1 MKNENRVQYNYDQD
15 THEIT
20 VTAQNAD
27 GEVAFTNVIER
38 SYSDEYELKEVV
50 WHDIIRIRLIDG
62 KSYLSAPSGYIF
74 LDAPMPDY
82 EDAVEVSAPIIV
94 NADSSIEV
102 GDFTLGDD
110 NGSKTP

>member
-62 KSYLSAPSGYIF
+62 K
-74 LDAPMPDY
+74 DY